1 MLRALPIT
9 ADAFAP
15 YGWMLGKAF
24 PADPA
29 IPAYTHPTTDFWHE
43 HLFDPGHGGKAEVL
57 WVNYRNTGPVT
68 QLEVHLRTQQAIVP
82 LTGPVIHIVAR
93 STPAGMP
100 DLGTLAAFSVQPGMG
115 LCMAP
120 GIWHA
125 TRVPDAP
132 VTCLMLTRQSTTQD
146 LVAHLRDGAPA
157 HESALA
163 TIAPTNWEIAPDA

>member
-1 MLRALPIT
+1 LVM
-9 ADAFAP
+9 AP
-15 YGWMLGKAF
+15 YFFFFSSRRRHTRFSRDWSSDVCSSDL
-24 PADPA
+24 
-29 IPAYTHPTTDFWHE
+29 
-43 HLFDPGHGGKAEVL
+43 
-57 WVNYRNTGPVT
+57 
-68 QLEVHLRTQQAIVP
+68 VP
-82 LTGPVIHIVAR
+82 LTGPVVHIVAR
-93 STPAGMP
+93 GTPAGMP
-100 DLGTLAAFSVQPGMG
+100 DLGTLAAFAVQPGMG

-163 TIAPTNWEIAPDA
+163 NIALTNWEIAPHA